1 MLHKEKR
8 GSLNVEKKKDKE
20 RKSSRQLL
28 EDMVNQAVES
38 VQDGSITIVIQDHEP
53 IQINISHKYL

>member
-38 VQDGSITIVIQDHEP
+38 VQDGSVTIVIQDHEP

>member
-53 IQINISHKYL
+53 IQINISHRYL

>member
-38 VQDGSITIVIQDHEP
+38 VQDGSVTIVIQDHEP
-53 IQINISHKYL
+53 IQINISHRYL

>member
-38 VQDGSITIVIQDHEP
+38 VQDGSVTIVIQDHEP
-53 IQINISHKYL
+53 IQININHKYL